1 MTQGQ
6 PIRSEA
12 ERRDER
18 NIARLGIISI
28 QSRVDDSLTKWNAE
42 FTIDG
47 RPYRVEC
54 AAPYGR
60 PHGIDT
66 DIILAIQT
74 LFFRDGCPAHNWLHT
89 TAYEIRSV
97 AGLPDNGNTYKR
109 LKESLKRLWGTGFVV
124 GEGWFDAQRN
134 RQVWST
140 DTLRYIERIRYHEL
154 DAEPEQLPGLDPS
167 ATLSIHLGE
176 QLANSIR
183 ARHLQVLDGELLVQ
197 LEQPPARALYRLLEA
212 HRIGPKDKRQMTL
225 KVNLEDW
232 RLACGIQSERPELVR
247 RALSPAHDE
256 LKAINYLTEVH
267 YSGRGR
273 KQILEY
279 VFAEL
284 NAPDPA
290 LVELLIGVG
299 LSRVSASGL
308 ATEYGDRIETAVAFV
323 RQRQAS
329 SKVKNPAGLVVDVL
343 KNESK
348 YVLPP
353 EVTELEPDQAVRQR
367 ERQRQE
373 EEQAE
378 AAAEAYKQSLQ
389 ALTFEEQYESLAP
402 SLRLVF
408 KPLGKELLEQLEK
421 SCRSGRISAVQLSEQ
436 AAKARKEIRMQAF
449 MDEVRA
455 QLSLES

>member
-1 MTQGQ
+1 MAQANNRPTD
-6 PIRSEA
+6 A

-28 QSRVDDSLTKWNAE
+28 QSRVDDTLTKWTAE
-42 FTIDG
+42 FAIDG

-74 LFFRDGCPAHNWLHT
+74 LFFRAGCPAHNWLHT
-89 TAYEIRSV
+89 TAYEVRSV
-97 AGLPDNGNTYKR
+97 AGLPDNGSSYKR

-176 QLANSIR
+176 QLASSIR

-212 HRIGPKDKRQMTL
+212 HR
-225 KVNLEDW
+225 VNAQGEREMRLTVSLEDW
-232 RLACGIQSERPELVR
+232 RLACGIQSERPELIR
-247 RALSPAHDE
+247 RALTPAHDE
-256 LKAINYLTEVH
+256 LKAINYLTDAHVI
-267 YSGRGR
+267 GRGR
-273 KQILEY
+273 KQQIEY
-279 VFAEL
+279 VFAEID
-284 NAPDPA
+284 APDPA

-299 LSRVSASGL
+299 LSRASASDL
-308 ATEYGDRIETAVAFV
+308 ADKFGDRVETAVAFV
-323 RQRQAS
+323 RHRQTAAR
-329 SKVKNPAGLVVDVL
+329 VKNPAGLVVDVL
-343 KNESK
+343 KNEEK
-348 YVLPP
+348 YVLPE
-353 EVTELEPDQAVRQR
+353 EVLGGSVVPDPAQQAR
-367 ERQRQE
+367 ERTRTE
-373 EEQAE
+373 EEA
-378 AAAEAYKQSLQ
+378 AAAEAEARRQ
-389 ALTFEEQYESLAP
+389 AIHALSPDRQFDELAP
-402 SLRLVF
+402 ALRLIF
-408 KPLGKELLEQLEK
+408 KPLGKDLLKVLEQR
-421 SCRSGRISAVQLSEQ
+421 CRAGQLSAALLSEQ
-436 AAKARKEIRMQAF
+436 AAKAREEIRMQDF
-449 MDEVRA
+449 IDEVKA
-455 QLSLES
+455 QLQG

>member
-6 PIRSEA
+6 LPLRTEA

-42 FTIDG
+42 FSIDG

-54 AAPYGR
+54 VAPYGR

-74 LFFRDGCPAHNWLHT
+74 LFFREGCPSHNWLHT

-97 AGLPDNGNTYKR
+97 AGLPDNGSTYKR

-225 KVNLEDW
+225 KVHLEDW
-232 RLACGIQSERPELVR
+232 RLACGIQSDRPELVR
-247 RALSPAHDE
+247 RALAPAHDE
-256 LKAINYLTEVH
+256 LKAINYLAEVH
-267 YSGRGR
+267 YIGRGR
-273 KQILEY
+273 KQLLEY
-279 VFAEL
+279 TFAEL

-323 RQRQAS
+323 RQRQSS

-343 KNESK
+343 KNEGK
-348 YVLPP
+348 YVLPIEIAAP
-353 EVTELEPDQAVRQR
+353 ESDPVVRIR

-373 EEQAE
+373 EELAE
-378 AAAEAYKQSLQ
+378 AAAEAHKRTLEAMSV
-389 ALTFEEQYESLAP
+389 EEQYQALAP
-402 SLRLVF
+402 NLRFVF
-408 KPLGKELLEQLEK
+408 KPLGKELLERLEQL
-421 SCRSGRISAVQLSEQ
+421 CRSGKLSAVKLSEQ
-436 AAKARKEIRMQAF
+436 AAKARTEIRMQAF
-449 MDEVRA
+449 LDEVRD
-455 QLSLES
+455 LLTGE